1 MENYKYFEQE
11 GDKYHLKAQF
21 AFIAFIGGLCI
32 IAGLATAFT
41 IGTTDKANRW
51 IGYGIALLGAM
62 ALLRLTSKTAIDMG
76 SRQILLK
83 KNLFSAEVAYSL
95 DNFETFLVAKTVSI
109 FGITMNATA
118 SMILNINGEEKLL
131 MLNQSVFSTA
141 PLNNMINEAMH
152 IMKIEDH
159 I

>member
-1 MENYKYFEQE
+1 MENYKYFEQD
-11 GDKYHLKAQF
+11 GNKYHLKAQF
-21 AFIAFIGGLCI
+21 VFIAFIGGLFLI
-32 IAGLATAFT
+32 GGLVLAFT
-41 IGTTDKANRW
+41 IGATDKANRW
-51 IGYGIALLGAM
+51 IGYVMALLGAM
-62 ALLRLTSKTAIDMG
+62 ALLRLTSKTAIDME

-131 MLNQSVFSTA
+131 MLNQSIFSTA
-141 PLNNMINEAMH
+141 PLNSMINEAMH
-152 IMKIEDH
+152 IMKIEDYV
-159 I
+159 